1 MTSPS
6 WDPQQYLRHEGP
18 RTRPLADLLARV
30 GELPG
35 RPPRIAD
42 IGCGTGN
49 GTALLA
55 ARWPAA
61 HVTGYDS
68 SAAML
73 RTAAAHAGPTPG
85 GGRIDF
91 ARADLADWTPEPG
104 AYDLILGNAVLQWVP
119 DHWEHFPRWL
129 AGLAPGGTFAFQV
142 PGNYDAPSHALM
154 RQLTRDPRWR
164 ERLRGVLRDQPVL
177 QPVAYLELLCDLGCA
192 GDAWETTYTHLLHGP
207 DPVLDWVKGTGL
219 RPVLDA
225 LGADADAFVTA
236 YAALLRTAYPPGPHG
251 TPFPFRRI
259 FALGVTP

>member
-6 WDPQQYLRHEGP
+6 WDPRQYLRHEGA
-18 RTRPLADLLARV
+18 RTRPLTDLLARV
-30 GELPG
+30 GDPPR
-35 RPPRIAD
+35 RPARIAD

-55 ARWPAA
+55 ARWPDA
-61 HVTGYDS
+61 HLTGYDS
-68 SAAML
+68 SPDML
-73 RTAAAHAGPTPG
+73 RAAAAHAGPTPG

-91 ARADLADWTPEPG
+91 APADLADWTPEPG
-104 AYDLILGNAVLQWVP
+104 TYDLIFGNAVLQWVP

-142 PGNYDAPSHALM
+142 PGNFDAPSHALM

-164 ERLRGVLRDQPVL
+164 DRLDGVLPDRPVL
-177 QPVAYLELLCDLGCA
+177 QPVAYLELLYDLGCA
-192 GDAWETTYTHLLHGP
+192 ADAWETTYTHLLHGA
-207 DPVLDWVKGTGL
+207 DPVLDWVTGTGL

-225 LGADADAFVTA
+225 LGDAADAFVTA

-259 FALGVTP
+259 FALGVAP